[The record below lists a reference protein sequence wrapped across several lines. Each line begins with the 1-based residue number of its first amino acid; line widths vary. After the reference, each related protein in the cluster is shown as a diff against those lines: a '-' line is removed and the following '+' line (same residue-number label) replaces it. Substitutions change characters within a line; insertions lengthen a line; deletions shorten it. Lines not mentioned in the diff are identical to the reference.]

1 MSLFI
6 AYPNTQITLL
16 LWNDPAMIYC
26 RLRESDLDDRNY
38 NMAKHRCN
46 PGYYHDVA
54 VGYGLTIFSW
64 AYSIA

>member
-26 RLRESDLDDRNY
+26 RLRESDLDDRKLQHGE
-38 NMAKHRCN
+38 AS
-46 PGYYHDVA
+46 
-54 VGYGLTIFSW
+54 L
-64 AYSIA
+64 